1 MCNFHT
7 DKGIEKPFDYIC
19 RMRKLVHKFLRLF
32 GWNISL
38 WKPEGLK
45 KAVVVMGPHTSNWDF
60 FFGRLAFYMMHLQ
73 GRYLVKKDLFFFPL
87 GLILKALGAIP
98 VDRSKNN
105 NMVSYVSELFKDKEE
120 LFVVFTPEGT
130 RSYNPNW
137 KKGFYYLALKAEVP
151 ILLAFI
157 DFPSKTGGFLEV
169 FYPTGE
175 IDADIIA
182 IKMKLGQFK
191 GKYPEKGIIL

>member
-1 MCNFHT
+1 M
-7 DKGIEKPFDYIC
+7 
-19 RMRKLVHKFLRLF
+19 
-32 GWNISL
+32 
-38 WKPEGLK
+38 
-45 KAVVVMGPHTSNWDF
+45 
-60 FFGRLAFYMMHLQ
+60 
-73 GRYLVKKDLFFFPL
+73 
-87 GLILKALGAIP
+87 LKALGAIP

-105 NMVSYVSELFKDKEE
+105 NMVNYVSELFKDKEE

-169 FYPTGE
+169 FYPTGN
-175 IDADIIA
+175 IDEDIIA
-182 IKMKLGQFK
+182 IKIKLGQFK
-191 GKYPEKGIIL
+191 GRYPEKGIIL